1 MQEKEPVKMSLLF
14 DPQTGQALSVCQ
26 DDTADFYFPLV
37 FEGFTFEGEIK
48 DEFHK
53 FGVVIDENT
62 PIAICYSRE
71 VAYRLADFLNTLEHR
86 ELEAVELPYENPE
99 IAGNDK
105 ESTHLRITDYLF
117 EFRELHNIPDDALPD
132 GGLHKEFTEY
142 VFEKEDELAKK
153 CFGIKNA

>member
-1 MQEKEPVKMSLLF
+1 MEEKEPVKMSLLF

-26 DDTADFYFPLV
+26 EENADFYFPLV

-53 FGVVIDENT
+53 FGVVIDGNT
-62 PIAICYSRE
+62 PIAICYSRT
-71 VAYRLADFLNTLEHR
+71 VAYQLADFLNALENR
-86 ELEAVELPYENPE
+86 ELETVELPYENPE

-105 ESTHLRITDYLF
+105 ESTHLRIEDYLF
-117 EFRELHNIPDDALPD
+117 EFRELHNIHDDAVPD

-142 VFEKEDELAKK
+142 VFEKEGELARK
-153 CFGIKNA
+153 CYGFMSA